1 MGACEEGCE
10 RVEEEEGCGGG
21 GGRGNAEGCEEYG
34 GEIGW
39 IQHHVK
45 KKLWRLKFENWLNM
59 SWNGRL

>member
-1 MGACEEGCE
+1 VVGACEEGCK

-39 IQHHVK
+39 IQHRVK
-45 KKLWRLKFENWLNM
+45 NCY
-59 SWNGRL
+59 GD